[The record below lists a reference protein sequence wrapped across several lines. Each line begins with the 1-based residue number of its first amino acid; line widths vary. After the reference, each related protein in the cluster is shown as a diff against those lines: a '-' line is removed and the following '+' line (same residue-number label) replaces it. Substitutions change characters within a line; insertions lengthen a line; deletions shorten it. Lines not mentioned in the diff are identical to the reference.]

1 MWYKNIL
8 VRFLKHPEDI
18 KLAKK
23 TVRTINFKTFALNN
37 KFLNI
42 FLILKRRILIRWLN
56 RKIS

>member
-18 KLAKK
+18 KLAKRQLERLILK
-23 TVRTINFKTFALNN
+23 LFALNN